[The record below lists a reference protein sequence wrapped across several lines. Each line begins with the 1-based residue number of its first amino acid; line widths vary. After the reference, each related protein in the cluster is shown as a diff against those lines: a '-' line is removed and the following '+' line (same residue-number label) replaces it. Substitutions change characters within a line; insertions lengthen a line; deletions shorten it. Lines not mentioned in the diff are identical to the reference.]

1 MRGQDN
7 FWFNAYSACI
17 SVNVAARTFIHA
29 MRPFVG
35 DVTAQV
41 CDFPYHNAKVYAD
54 DAEENQCGPFGSEV
68 WRGDDGPDW
77 QPIPFT
83 G

>member
-1 MRGQDN
+1 M
-7 FWFNAYSACI
+7 
-17 SVNVAARTFIHA
+17 
-29 MRPFVG
+29 G